1 VSRDQHT
8 VEGEIEASVPLMLR
22 GVAKEDTSTGAKG
35 ELMGSSGREIGI
47 VGAPKD
53 PKVGV
58 GGSGAEEG
66 KVG

>member
-1 VSRDQHT
+1 
-8 VEGEIEASVPLMLR
+8 MLR